1 MEHNFYPNVKEKPS
15 SLSVCAFSPNSKFL
29 AVGSVDSVVK
39 LWDLRGDK
47 TQKDQSLMQI
57 KSHMG
62 AISSL
67 AWIRSLKGDAYGNEI
82 LASASQSGD
91 IYLHSNKNG

>member
-1 MEHNFYPNVKEKPS
+1 
-15 SLSVCAFSPNSKFL
+15 
-29 AVGSVDSVVK
+29 
-39 LWDLRGDK
+39 
-47 TQKDQSLMQI
+47 MQI

-67 AWIRSLKGDAYGNEI
+67 AWIRSLKGDAYGSEI